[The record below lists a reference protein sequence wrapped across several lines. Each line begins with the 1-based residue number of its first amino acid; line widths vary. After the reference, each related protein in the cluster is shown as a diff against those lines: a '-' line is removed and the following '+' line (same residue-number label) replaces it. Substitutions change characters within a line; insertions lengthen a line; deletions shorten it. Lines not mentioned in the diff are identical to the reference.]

1 MLSTSSSTLST
12 TGKHSIGQ
20 HVHKQIL
27 ALEKLVTAIVHRQLQ
42 QLSTPCTNP
51 IRIGRMTMIRTPEI
65 RTNTA
70 YIQFML
76 LRCVKN
82 SVTYPPKS
90 ENFRHEFSYPSYPT
104 THVTAA
110 PIKEMQKVTQ
120 VCLYETLILL
130 LSHDIQQLE
139 FDSLFC
145 TAGPNVQVPKHGV
158 STSAGQLKQDLA
170 AFLKP
175 RVAHR
180 IQQAYK

>member
-27 ALEKLVTAIVHRQLQ
+27 ALEKRELQ

-70 YIQFML
+70 NILSMSL
-76 LRCVKN
+76 TLSVKN
-82 SVTYPPKS
+82 SVTSLPKS

-130 LSHDIQQLE
+130 LSHDMQKLE

-158 STSAGQLKQDLA
+158 STSAG
-170 AFLKP
+170 
-175 RVAHR
+175 
-180 IQQAYK
+180 